1 MRRTVTLVAILFFAA
16 LPAFAQTI
24 LPRSFDSWTA
34 LGTAVPMQA
43 NSTTGTVPIAPQQ
56 VLVEYG
62 WTSTESLNYA
72 NPAAPSSGL
81 QATVF
86 RMKDPSGAY
95 GLYSY
100 LRTPEMSRAQ
110 FTEHS
115 SIASDHALI
124 LSGNLVLD
132 VRGPDLPKLAADLGA
147 LASAVVPHA
156 EQGVLPSLWQRLPPR
171 GMMPGTD
178 RYVLGPQTLNQLF
191 PVPLGYSLGF
201 SRGSEAELA
210 RYQLGNHQATL
221 LIADFPTPQIALSTL
236 ADLEKKFNVNGSNL
250 SAPTPALFAKRSL
263 TMLELVAG
271 ATSDADAN
279 GLLNQI
285 QTGAVLTWNEPSFS
299 VTQPSIETMVVGA
312 IVGTGIICLFTLIAS
327 FAFGGFR
334 LLVKRIIPGK
344 IFDRPEQIRVLQLG
358 ISSKPI
364 KAEDFYDRSGPPVGK
379 ATVDKNLP
387 DRIALRIFR

>member
-1 MRRTVTLVAILFFAA
+1 MRRPITLVAILFLAA
-16 LPAFAQTI
+16 LPAFAQKI
-24 LPRSFDSWTA
+24 LPPSFGSWTA
-34 LGTAVPMQA
+34 SPAAAPAQQA
-43 NSTTGTVPIAPQQ
+43 NSAADAAPQI
-56 VLVEYG
+56 VLTEYG

-72 NPAAPSSGL
+72 SPATPSSGL

-95 GLYSY
+95 GLYSF
-100 LRTPEMSRAQ
+100 LRTPEMLRAQ

-115 SIASDHALI
+115 SVAPDQALI

-132 VRGPDLPKLAADLGA
+132 VRGPDMPKRTADLAALVN
-147 LASAVVPHA
+147 AVVPHA
-156 EQGVLPSLWQRLPPR
+156 EQGVLPSLWQRLPPHR
-171 GMMPGTD
+171 MVPGTD
-178 RYVLGPQTLNQLF
+178 RYILGPQTLNQLF

-210 RYQLGNHQATL
+210 RYDLGNHQATL

-236 ADLEKKFNVNGSNL
+236 ADLEKKFNVNGSNP
-250 SAPTPALFAKRSL
+250 SAGTPTLFAKRSL
-263 TMLELVAG
+263 TMLEIVVGSA
-271 ATSDADAN
+271 SDADAN
-279 GLLNQI
+279 NLLDQI
-285 QTGAVLTWNEPSFS
+285 QTGAVLTWNEPTFS
-299 VTQPSIETMVVGA
+299 VTEPSIETMVVGA
-312 IVGTGIICLFTLIAS
+312 IVGTGVICLFTLIAS

-334 LLVKRIIPGK
+334 LLVKRLIPGK

-364 KAEDFYDRSGPPVGK
+364 KAEDFYDRSGPPVDK
-379 ATVDKNLP
+379 TTVDKNLP

>member
-1 MRRTVTLVAILFFAA
+1 MRRPITLVAILFLAA
-16 LPAFAQTI
+16 LPAFAQKI

-34 LGTAVPMQA
+34 SAAPPETPPANSAASAVPQ
-43 NSTTGTVPIAPQQ
+43 P
-56 VLVEYG
+56 VLSEYG
-62 WTSTESLNYA
+62 WTSTEYLNYA
-72 NPAAPSSGL
+72 NPAAPSSPGL

-95 GLYSY
+95 GLYSF

-115 SIASDHALI
+115 SIAPGQALI
-124 LSGNLVLD
+124 LSGNLVLA
-132 VRGPDLPKLAADLGA
+132 VQGPDLTGRTADLSA
-147 LASAVVPHA
+147 LVNAVVPHA
-156 EQGVLPSLWQRLPPR
+156 EQGVLPSLWQRLPQR
-171 GMMPGTD
+171 RIVPGTD

-236 ADLEKKFNVNGSNL
+236 ADLEKKFNVNGSNAAAG
-250 SAPTPALFAKRSL
+250 APGLFVKRSL
-263 TMLELVAG
+263 TMLEIVAG

-279 GLLNQI
+279 GLLDQV

-299 VTQPSIETMVVGA
+299 VTEPSIETMVVGA
-312 IVGTGIICLFTLIAS
+312 IVGTGVICLFTLIAS

-334 LLVKRIIPGK
+334 LLVKRLVPGK
-344 IFDRPEQIRVLQLG
+344 IFDSPAQIRVLQLG

-364 KAEDFYDRSGPPVGK
+364 KAEDFYDRSGPPVEK
-379 ATVDKNLP
+379 TIVDKNLP